1 MFFQK
6 EDKKIFFVHI
16 PRTGGRFIKSLFF
29 SNKFK
34 TEFTYSIYKGVE
46 NHHLHHSLLKDFEEY
61 NHNPK
66 FTVVRNPY
74 ERTRSI
80 LSIIKRRNN
89 TDKNLEILLNSLL
102 NKDINNWLRP
112 QSEFIGKDCKIWK
125 YENSFKK
132 NFINW
137 LNNNFNLKLIY
148 KKVKYT
154 VFDYDNYCKLNM
166 NNDIK
171 KLTEKLYIKDIEL
184 YETIK

>member
-1 MFFQK
+1 MFFKK

-16 PRTGGRFIKSLFF
+16 PRTGGRFIKALLL

-34 TEFTYSIYKGVE
+34 TEFIYTIYKGIE
-46 NHHLHHSLLKDFEEY
+46 NHHLHHNLLIDFKEY
-61 NHNPK
+61 NDNPK
-66 FTVVRNPY
+66 FTIIRNPY

-89 TDKNLEILLNSLL
+89 TEKNLEVLLNSLF
-102 NKDINNWLRP
+102 NKNINNWLRP

-125 YENSFKK
+125 YENNFKK

-137 LNNNFNLKLIY
+137 LNNNFNLNLIY
-148 KKVKYT
+148 KKVNYT
-154 VFDYDNYCKLNM
+154 IFDYDKYCKINM
-166 NNDIK
+166 SNDIK
-171 KLTEKLYIKDIEL
+171 KLTEKLYKKDIEL